1 MGKGV
6 GDSVGGGVE
15 DGGGE
20 EVGVVVKGIATV
32 GVVSSIVV
40 VTNGEEVGVK
50 VVEEEIRGALVHPC
64 IPKLN
69 IKKGKKIYRFQ

>member
-6 GDSVGGGVE
+6 GDSVGGG
-15 DGGGE
+15 GGE
-20 EVGVVVKGIATV
+20 EVGVAVEGIATV

-40 VTNGEEVGVK
+40 VTNGEEVGVR
-50 VVEEEIRGALVHPC
+50 VVEEETRGALVHPC